1 MLLPSQFQSLPQ
13 PANGRVALAVVFA
26 LASMALWLDPVI
38 PQLFG
43 SGKGHDYPQWFATGE
58 RLLHDGPVYI
68 VEPNGQSDFLYT
80 PLAALLLAIPSYF
93 GRSASVVILASVILA
108 TWWIA
113 IWLARRLVDD
123 GKPVSPWIASLPV
136 AVTVPFVFDQFH
148 NGQPNLFLLAL
159 MLGGFCLLSAQREWL
174 AGLPFATAAAIKVF
188 PVLIFPYLL
197 WRRYWRTAAS
207 MAAFMIVLLVLVP
220 GSIRG
225 FQRNFDELSFW
236 VHSMLLS
243 TNDTEFAQRVKHW
256 GWKNQSLYAVEH
268 RLLSPINAELEAVPP
283 VRPVY
288 VNLLNLNRHQADLV
302 FVVTELAVGLGF
314 MALLPARRR
323 RTPRSD
329 AAEWSIVLLLIV
341 LASLVAY
348 SYYFVW
354 LLLPYT
360 VLVQRAATEP
370 DRKVARRTAIMIG
383 VSLLLLAIGI
393 DGIEPRY
400 SQAAGNFLWA
410 AAVVIA
416 ALAVEMRRSARA
428 A

>member
-1 MLLPSQFQSLPQ
+1 L
-13 PANGRVALAVVFA
+13 FA
-26 LASMALWLDPVI
+26 LASAALWLDPVI

-43 SGKGHDYPQWFATGE
+43 SGKGHDYPLWFATGE
-58 RLLHDGPVYI
+58 RLLRDGPVY
-68 VEPNGQSDFLYT
+68 VLGPSGELEFLYT
-80 PLAALLLAIPSYF
+80 PFAALLLAIASYF

-108 TWWIA
+108 SWWIA
-113 IWLARRLVDD
+113 IWLARRLADD
-123 GKPVSPWIASLPV
+123 GEPLSPWIAALPV
-136 AVTVPFVFDQFH
+136 AFTVPFVFGQFH
-148 NGQPNLFLLAL
+148 NGQPNLLLLAL

-207 MAAFMIVLLVLVP
+207 MATFMVVLLIFVP

-243 TNDTEFAQRVKHW
+243 TGDREFAQRVNHW

-268 RLLSPINAELEAVPP
+268 RLLSPINAELEAGSPVP
-283 VRPVY
+283 PVY
-288 VNLLNLNRHQADLV
+288 VNLLNLDRHQADLV
-302 FVVTELAVGLGF
+302 FVATELAVGLGF
-314 MALLPARRR
+314 IALLPARRR

-329 AAEWSIVLLLIV
+329 ASEWSIVLLLIV
-341 LASLVAY
+341 LASPVAF

-370 DRKVARRTAIMIG
+370 DRKVARRTAITIG

-393 DGIEPRY
+393 NGIEPRY

-416 ALAVEMRRSARA
+416 ALAVQMRRSAWA